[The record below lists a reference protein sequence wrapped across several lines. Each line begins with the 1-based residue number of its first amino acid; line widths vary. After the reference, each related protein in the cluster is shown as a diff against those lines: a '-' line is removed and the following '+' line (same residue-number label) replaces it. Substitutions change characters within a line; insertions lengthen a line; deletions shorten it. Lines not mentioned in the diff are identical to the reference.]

1 MIKLPYSVNHQ
12 TTQFCLSS
20 TAFTQGVRQ
29 RMLLGWLWTRS
40 LPLSAILISQAGV
53 YTGSNKENVERT
65 LLLWWIYLFIKFI
78 NQWFQCVI
86 VISICTCNGVYVKCE
101 TDSTSHNLPKLHDLW
116 SAHTSGC
123 TPFRYATSCSQSC
136 MKICSICHF
145 LTIFLPVNWLILFP
159 RTLILLLVKV
169 FFFFHD
175 RSQQLFINI
184 SKSTE
189 LMLQI
194 DDEETE
200 RLLLDDL
207 CESDESVEPD
217 YDLMINCPIE
227 S

>member
-1 MIKLPYSVNHQ
+1 
-12 TTQFCLSS
+12 
-20 TAFTQGVRQ
+20 
-29 RMLLGWLWTRS
+29 
-40 LPLSAILISQAGV
+40 
-53 YTGSNKENVERT
+53 
-65 LLLWWIYLFIKFI
+65 
-78 NQWFQCVI
+78 
-86 VISICTCNGVYVKCE
+86 
-101 TDSTSHNLPKLHDLW
+101 
-116 SAHTSGC
+116 
-123 TPFRYATSCSQSC
+123 